1 MTATP
6 KMQAHI
12 DLAHAR
18 WRKPDNTWSHQDFWD
33 QLSAAERIAVFV
45 GNFNGQVLNGGFT
58 QWHDNGYATTEVL
71 GFLMRLCKRLG
82 TETTLLVY
90 DLLVKFEDAQEELA
104 ASYERDSDYH
114 TFDATAE
121 KLDDVYY
128 AIRDDSFILDVE
140 ASL

>member
-12 DLAHAR
+12 DLAYAR
-18 WRKPDNTWSHQDFWD
+18 RQEPGNTWSDQDFWD
-33 QLSAAERIAVFV
+33 QLSAAERVAVFA

-58 QWHDNGYATTEVL
+58 QWHNNGYATPEVL

-90 DLLVKFEDAQEELA
+90 DLLTQFEDAQGEFA
-104 ASYERDSDYH
+104 ASCERDADYN
-114 TFDATAE
+114 TFDAATE
-121 KLDDVYY
+121 KLDSVYY